1 MIEYVEIRGA
11 DTRIIGIIDTAS
23 AIIWHSVYFGV
34 GDFEIHTAATSEFVD
49 LLKIGRY
56 ITRPDDDEV
65 GIIEKIEIT
74 ESAEDGATLT
84 ASGRFAKSLLER
96 RLIYNLSGTT
106 NTATI
111 LRGNVE
117 KAVRKVVEANAI
129 RCEFDDKRNMSI
141 LELNSAKGF
150 PQVIVSEDGKTAE
163 KQVSYGNVLT
173 YTDGVLEEYG
183 LSAKCLLNGEKFL
196 YTIYAGIDRS
206 INNTAGNVPLIFS
219 KEYDNLT
226 TSDYVYN
233 TSTEKNVALIGGE
246 GEGLERFYSLIG
258 GNNAGLNRR
267 EVFIDASSI
276 NKTYK
281 DENDV
286 EQAYT
291 VEEYKTLLDAKGK
304 QDLAPLVV
312 TETFEGTVDTTNG
325 NYFYKNDFEL
335 GDIVTVQ
342 SNDINVYVN
351 SRICEILESQDSSGY
366 SAEIKF
372 E

>member
-1 MIEYVEIRGA
+1 MKLHYSQ
-11 DTRIIGIIDTAS
+11 T
-23 AIIWHSVYFGV
+23 
-34 GDFEIHTAATSEFVD
+34 
-49 LLKIGRY
+49 
-56 ITRPDDDEV
+56 
-65 GIIEKIEIT
+65 
-74 ESAEDGATLT
+74 
-84 ASGRFAKSLLER
+84 
-96 RLIYNLSGTT
+96 
-106 NTATI
+106 
-111 LRGNVE
+111 GNVE

-163 KQVSYGNVLT
+163 KQVSYGNLLT

-183 LSAKCLLNGEKFL
+183 LSAKCLLSGEKFL

-233 TSTEKNVALIGGE
+233 ISTEKNVALIGGE

-325 NYFYKNDFEL
+325 NYSYKNDFEL

-351 SRICEILESQDSSGY
+351 SRICEILENQDSSGY